1 MPAEFYYDLFEVKEL
16 ISETAWKII
25 LLQKKNYFCC
35 IFMINSHVN

>member
-25 LLQKKNYFCC
+25 LLQKKKIISVVFLWL
-35 IFMINSHVN
+35 ILM